1 MSRETPVEGTSRSES
16 PSENAKDRPSR
27 YELPQD
33 IRPMSNARLGILVLL
48 GAEMMLFSGLIG
60 AFLVFR
66 MGNITWPPPSH
77 IDIQLPRAVTGIN
90 TAFLLLSGWTMFQ
103 ALRAIQKDQV
113 KQLRN
118 WLLLTGALGVLF
130 LGIQGSE
137 WAQLIRSGMTLQ
149 SGVYGGIFYV
159 LIGCHAVHV
168 IGAVM
173 WLVIV
178 LVMAMAGRFSAS
190 RHVGVEICTIYWI
203 FVVALWP
210 MLYALVY
217 LA

>member
-1 MSRETPVEGTSRSES
+1 MLRETPVEGTSRPES
-16 PSENAKDRPSR
+16 PSENARDRPPR

-118 WLLLTGALGVLF
+118 WLLPHRGVRRAF
-130 LGIQGSE
+130 PRHPRKRMGTTDSQRHDAS
-137 WAQLIRSGMTLQ
+137 
-149 SGVYGGIFYV
+149 V
-159 LIGCHAVHV
+159 GC
-168 IGAVM
+168 
-173 WLVIV
+173 L
-178 LVMAMAGRFSAS
+178 R
-190 RHVGVEICTIYWI
+190 RH
-203 FVVALWP
+203 LL
-210 MLYALVY
+210 MS
-217 LA
+217 